1 MNIYGW
7 DTVSALS
14 VETANRA
21 LAQNSNKLI
30 SDFKVSGE
38 TLSTP
43 YDLQGEFGTW
53 RIVPGGSG
61 SLLRLA
67 VPITAGTVRPG
78 TGAGVDLAGC
88 TALVD
93 VSLELLP
100 APDGRSQDLV
110 FALHQAGQLG
120 EQSRPGVITPVLLQA
135 PTATSAALGAIG
147 QGLVLNGVAESLAV
161 NAQAVSFVFAS
172 LNLVVPGAGSWL
184 APVHSAFVYQ
194 EVVGGGGHLA
204 VLSTTTDRDAT
215 GLQHTVDPELFAGG
229 GELAFAMSENLFL
242 TGLVAPGLPQVFG
255 GGANPGC
262 FGYDPARHAITA
274 AHSFGTASVKEG
286 AIWYTP
292 QVTSLSLGVVG
303 GALALAVSGNCD
315 LKAGISMDWWIT
327 SQYPMR
333 YDPARQSITFGGD
346 QNSRSGHTAHIP
358 WWFWAGGALVEAIT
372 QIVVTMISDS
382 LAGDL
387 SARLGSTGLG
397 AMAATSVHWQGVQA
411 FDAASARLDGALM
424 VNGNPA

>member
-14 VETANRA
+14 VETANSA

-43 YDLQGEFGTW
+43 YDLQGEFGPW

-61 SLLRLA
+61 NLLRLA
-67 VPITAGTVRPG
+67 VPIAAGTVRPG
-78 TGAGVDLAGC
+78 AAAGIDLAGC

-100 APDGRSQDLV
+100 APDGHSQDLV

-120 EQSRPGVITPVLLQA
+120 DQGRPGVITPVGLQG
-135 PTATSAALGAIG
+135 PGATSAALGAVG
-147 QGLVLNGVAESLAV
+147 TGLVLNGVAESLAA
-161 NAQAVSFVFAS
+161 NAHAVSFVFAS
-172 LNLVVPGAGSWL
+172 LNPMAPGAGSWL
-184 APVHSAFVYQ
+184 APVHSAFLYQ
-194 EVVGGGGHLA
+194 ETVGGAGHLA
-204 VLSTTTDRDAT
+204 ILSTTTDRDVS
-215 GLQHTVDPELFAGG
+215 GLQHTVDPELLAGG
-229 GELAFAMSENLFL
+229 GELAFAMSTDLFL
-242 TGLVAPGLPQVFG
+242 THLVAPGLPQVFG

-262 FGYDPARHAITA
+262 FGYDPAKHVITA
-274 AHSFGTASVKEG
+274 AHGFGTSSVKEG

-303 GALALAVSGNCD
+303 GALALSVNGNCD

-327 SQYPMR
+327 SQYSMR
-333 YDPARQSITFGGD
+333 YAPAGQSISFSPD
-346 QNSRSGHTAHIP
+346 QGSRSGHTAHIP
-358 WWFWAGGALVEAIT
+358 WWFWAGGPLVESIT

-382 LAGDL
+382 LAGVL
-387 SARLGSTGLG
+387 SGRLGSTGLG
-397 AMAATSVHWQGVQA
+397 TMAATSVHWQGVQA
-411 FDAASARLDGALM
+411 FNATSARLDGALM